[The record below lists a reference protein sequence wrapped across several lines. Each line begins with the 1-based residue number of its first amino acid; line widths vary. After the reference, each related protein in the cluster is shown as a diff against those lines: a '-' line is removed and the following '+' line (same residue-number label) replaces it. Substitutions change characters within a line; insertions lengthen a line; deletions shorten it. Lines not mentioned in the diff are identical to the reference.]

1 MHSNK
6 AWLLHISVNVKKS
19 FLSKGHKMDIYVARQ
34 PIFDIKK
41 CIFGYELLFRT
52 DMANFFPDIEG
63 DSATSK
69 LLSNSF
75 FNIGIEKIAGSNL
88 AFINFTQELL
98 LKQLPLMFSQ
108 DRLVVEILEN
118 VQPERDVIEACQEIA
133 LNGYIIVLDDFFY
146 KPSLEPLI
154 EVADIIKIDVKATPL
169 EEVGDLVKKMTE
181 RGVDLLAEKVETH
194 DEFNRALEMGFR
206 YFQGFFFS
214 KPEVLKGKEISTPQ
228 MQLLEIMAE
237 VNKEDFEFN
246 RLEKM
251 IVRDA
256 SISYKLMR
264 LINSAYFKRAKEI
277 SSIRQ
282 AIVMIGEVGIRRF
295 LSLISMAGLAGNKP
309 DELIK
314 VSLVRAK
321 FCELLGDHPGSSVE
335 TSELFTLGLFSLIDA
350 IMDDTMENLM
360 LQIPISGNI
369 KEVLISRT
377 GDLSGYLSL
386 VESYERGD
394 WGEIEEATN
403 IMGIDES
410 HLPGQY
416 MESLSWADSLNVL
429 Q

>member
-1 MHSNK
+1 
-6 AWLLHISVNVKKS
+6 
-19 FLSKGHKMDIYVARQ
+19 MDIYVARQ

-52 DMANFFPDIEG
+52 DMANFFPEIEG

-69 LLSNSF
+69 LISNSF

-88 AFINFTQELL
+88 AFINFTQELI

-118 VQPERDVIEACQEIA
+118 VQPDKDVIEACQEIA

-146 KPSLEPLI
+146 RPSLEPLI

-194 DEFNRALEMGFR
+194 DEFKKALKMGFR

-214 KPEVLKGKEISTPQ
+214 KPEVLAGKEISTPQ

-282 AIVMIGEVGIRRF
+282 AIVMIGEAGIRRF

-309 DELIK
+309 DELIR

-321 FCELLGDHPGSSVE
+321 FCELLGNHSSKSGQ

-350 IMDDTMENLM
+350 IMDDSMENLM
-360 LQIPISGNI
+360 SQIPLSSSI

-394 WGEIEEATN
+394 WGEIEEATSM
-403 IMGIDES
+403 MGIDQNN
-410 HLPGQY
+410 LPRQY

>member
-1 MHSNK
+1 
-6 AWLLHISVNVKKS
+6 
-19 FLSKGHKMDIYVARQ
+19 MDIYVARQ

-41 CIFGYELLFRT
+41 CIFGYELLFRS
-52 DMANFFPDIEG
+52 DIINFFPEIEG
-63 DSATSK
+63 NSATSQ

-88 AFINFTQELL
+88 AFINFTQDLL

-108 DRLVVEILEN
+108 DRLVVEILED
-118 VQPERDVIEACQEIA
+118 VQPLKGVIEACQEIA

-169 EEVGDLVKKMTE
+169 EEIGELVKKMTE

-194 DEFNRALEMGFR
+194 DEYKKALKMGFR

-214 KPEVLKGKEISTPQ
+214 KPEVLLGKEISTPQ

-256 SISYKLMR
+256 AISYKLMR
-264 LINSAYFKRAKEI
+264 LINSAFFKRAKEI

-282 AIVMIGEVGIRRF
+282 AIVMIGEAGIRRF
-295 LSLISMAGLAGNKP
+295 LSLISMAGLAANKP
-309 DELIK
+309 DELIR

-321 FCELLGDHPGSSVE
+321 FCELLGNHSDNGVE
-335 TSELFTLGLFSLIDA
+335 PSELFTLGLFSLIDA
-350 IMDDTMENLM
+350 IMDDSMENLM
-360 LQIPISGNI
+360 SQIPLSGNI
-369 KEVLISRT
+369 KEALISGT
-377 GDLSGYLSL
+377 GDLSDYLSL
-386 VESYERGD
+386 VKSYEKGC
-394 WGEIEEATN
+394 WGEIEEAAN
-403 IMGIDES
+403 IMGIDQGD
-410 HLPGQY
+410 LPRQY
-416 MESLSWADSLNVL
+416 MESLSWADSMNVL

>member
-1 MHSNK
+1 
-6 AWLLHISVNVKKS
+6 
-19 FLSKGHKMDIYVARQ
+19 MDIYVARQ
-34 PIFDIKK
+34 PIFDVKK

-52 DMANFFPDIEG
+52 DMANFFPEMEG

-118 VQPERDVIEACQEIA
+118 VQPDRDVIEACQEIA

-194 DEFNRALEMGFR
+194 DEFKKALKMGFR

-214 KPEVLKGKEISTPQ
+214 KPEVVLGKEISTPQ

-282 AIVMIGEVGIRRF
+282 AIVMIGEAGIRRF

-309 DELIK
+309 DELIR

-321 FCELLGDHPGSSVE
+321 FCELLGNHPGRNSE
-335 TSELFTLGLFSLIDA
+335 TAELFTLGLFSLIDA
-350 IMDDTMENLM
+350 IMDDSMENLM
-360 LQIPISGNI
+360 SQIPLSGNI

-386 VESYERGD
+386 VESYERGN
-394 WGEIEEATN
+394 WEEIEDAAN
-403 IMGIDES
+403 LMGIDQND
-410 HLPGQY
+410 LPGQY

>member
-1 MHSNK
+1 
-6 AWLLHISVNVKKS
+6 
-19 FLSKGHKMDIYVARQ
+19 MDIYVARQ

-41 CIFGYELLFRT
+41 CIFGYELLFRA
-52 DMANFFPDIEG
+52 DMANFFPEIEG

-88 AFINFTQELL
+88 AFINFTQELI

-181 RGVDLLAEKVETH
+181 RGVDLLAEKVETY
-194 DEFNRALEMGFR
+194 DEFNKALEMGFR

-214 KPEVLKGKEISTPQ
+214 KPEVLRGKEISTPQ

-264 LINSAYFKRAKEI
+264 LINSAYYKRAKEI

-282 AIVMIGEVGIRRF
+282 AIVMIGEAGIRRF

-309 DELIK
+309 DELIR

-321 FCELLGDHPGSSVE
+321 FCEFLGNHPGSSAE
-335 TSELFTLGLFSLIDA
+335 KSELFTLGLFSLIDA
-350 IMDDTMENLM
+350 IMDDSMENLM
-360 LQIPISGNI
+360 SQIPISSNI
-369 KEVLISRT
+369 KEVLISKT

-386 VESYERGD
+386 VESYEKGD
-394 WGEIEEATN
+394 WGEIEKATN
-403 IMGIDES
+403 IIGIKQDD
-410 HLPGQY
+410 LPRQY
-416 MESLSWADSLNVL
+416 MESLGWADSLNVL

>member
-1 MHSNK
+1 MN
-6 AWLLHISVNVKKS
+6 
-19 FLSKGHKMDIYVARQ
+19 IYVARQ

-41 CIFGYELLFRT
+41 CIFGYELLFRA
-52 DMANFFPDIEG
+52 DMANFFPEIQG

-88 AFINFTQELL
+88 AFINFTQDLL
-98 LKQLPLMFSQ
+98 LQQLPLMFSQ
-108 DRLVVEILEN
+108 DRLVVEILED
-118 VQPERDVIEACQEIA
+118 VQPEKDVIEACQEIA

-146 KPSLEPLI
+146 KPSMEPLI
-154 EVADIIKIDVKATPL
+154 EVADIIKIDVNATPL
-169 EEVGDLVKKMTE
+169 EEIGDLVKKMTKK
-181 RGVDLLAEKVETH
+181 GVDLLAEKVETH
-194 DEFNRALEMGFR
+194 DEFKKALEMGFR

-214 KPEVLKGKEISTPQ
+214 KPEVLKGKEISSSQ

-237 VNKEDFEFN
+237 VNKVDFEFN
-246 RLEKM
+246 KLEKM

-282 AIVMIGEVGIRRF
+282 AIIMIGESGIRRF
-295 LSLISMAGLAGNKP
+295 LSLISMAGLAANKP

-321 FCELLGDHPGSSVE
+321 FCELIGNHPGSKAD

-350 IMDDTMENLM
+350 IMDDSMENLM
-360 LQIPISGNI
+360 SQIPLSSKI

-377 GDLSGYLSL
+377 GELSGYLSL
-386 VESYERGD
+386 IESYEKGE
-394 WGEIEEATN
+394 WEEIEKATN
-403 IMGIDES
+403 ILGINEGD
-410 HLPGQY
+410 LPRHY
-416 MESLSWADSLNVL
+416 LESLGWAESLNAL

>member
-1 MHSNK
+1 
-6 AWLLHISVNVKKS
+6 
-19 FLSKGHKMDIYVARQ
+19 MDIYVARQ

-41 CIFGYELLFRT
+41 CIFGYELLFRA
-52 DMANFFPDIEG
+52 DIANFFPEIEG

-98 LKQLPLMFSQ
+98 LQQLPLMFSQ

-154 EVADIIKIDVKATPL
+154 DVADIIKIDVKATPL
-169 EEVGDLVKKMTE
+169 EEVGDLVKKMTK
-181 RGVDLLAEKVETH
+181 RGVDLLAEKVETY
-194 DEFNRALEMGFR
+194 DEFNKALEMGFR

-214 KPEVLKGKEISTPQ
+214 KPVVLAGKEISTPQ

-282 AIVMIGEVGIRRF
+282 AIVMIGEAGIRRF
-295 LSLISMAGLAGNKP
+295 LSLISMAGLCGNKP
-309 DELIK
+309 DELIR

-321 FCELLGDHPGSSVE
+321 FCEFLGNHSGNSAKK
-335 TSELFTLGLFSLIDA
+335 SELFTLGLFSLIDA
-350 IMDDTMENLM
+350 IMDDSMENLM
-360 LQIPISGNI
+360 SQIPLSSNI
-369 KEVLISRT
+369 KEVLISGT

-386 VESYERGD
+386 VESYEKGD
-394 WGEIEEATN
+394 WGEIEKATN
-403 IMGIDES
+403 IIGINQGD
-410 HLPGQY
+410 LPRQY

>member
-1 MHSNK
+1 MN
-6 AWLLHISVNVKKS
+6 
-19 FLSKGHKMDIYVARQ
+19 IYVARQ

-41 CIFGYELLFRT
+41 CIFGYELLFRA
-52 DMANFFPDIEG
+52 DIANFFPEIQG
-63 DSATSK
+63 DSATTK
-69 LLSNSF
+69 LISNSF

-88 AFINFTQELL
+88 AFINFTQDLL
-98 LKQLPLMFSQ
+98 LQQLPLMFSQ
-108 DRLVVEILEN
+108 DRLVVEILED
-118 VQPERDVIEACQEIA
+118 VQPEKDVIEACQEIA

-146 KPSLEPLI
+146 KPSMEPLI

-169 EEVGDLVKKMTE
+169 EEIEDLVKKISTK
-181 RGVDLLAEKVETH
+181 GVDLLAEKVETH
-194 DEFNRALEMGFR
+194 DEFKKAFEMGFR

-214 KPEVLKGKEISTPQ
+214 KPEVLKGKEISSSQ

-237 VNKEDFEFN
+237 VNKTEFEFS

-282 AIVMIGEVGIRRF
+282 AIIMIGEVGIRRF
-295 LSLISMAGLAGNKP
+295 LSLISMAGLAGSKP
-309 DELIK
+309 DELIR

-321 FCELLGDHPGSSVE
+321 FCELLGNNHGSSVD

-350 IMDDTMENLM
+350 IMDDSMENLM
-360 LQIPISGNI
+360 AQIPLSSKI

-377 GDLSGYLSL
+377 GDLNGYLSL
-386 VESYERGD
+386 IESYEKGD
-394 WGEIEEATN
+394 WGEIEQATN
-403 IMGIDES
+403 VLGIDEND
-410 HLPGQY
+410 LPRCY
-416 MESLSWADSLNVL
+416 MESLGWADSLNVL

>member
-1 MHSNK
+1 
-6 AWLLHISVNVKKS
+6 
-19 FLSKGHKMDIYVARQ
+19 MDIYVARQ

-52 DMANFFPDIEG
+52 DMANFFPEIEG

-194 DEFNRALEMGFR
+194 DEFKKALNMGFR

-214 KPEVLKGKEISTPQ
+214 KPEVLAGKEISTPQ

-264 LINSAYFKRAKEI
+264 LINSTYFKRAKEI

-282 AIVMIGEVGIRRF
+282 AIVMIGEIGIRRF

-309 DELIK
+309 DELIR

-321 FCELLGDHPGSSVE
+321 FCELLGNHPGRSAE

-350 IMDDTMENLM
+350 IMDDSMENLM
-360 LQIPISGNI
+360 SQIPISSNI

>member
-1 MHSNK
+1 
-6 AWLLHISVNVKKS
+6 
-19 FLSKGHKMDIYVARQ
+19 MDIYVARQ

-52 DMANFFPDIEG
+52 DMANFFPEIEG
-63 DSATSK
+63 NSATSQ

-75 FNIGIEKIAGSNL
+75 LNIGIEKIAGSNL

-118 VQPERDVIEACQEIA
+118 VQPDVAVIEACQEIA
-133 LNGYIIVLDDFFY
+133 LNGFIIVLDDFFY

-154 EVADIIKIDVKATPL
+154 EVADIIKIDIKATPL
-169 EEVGDLVKKMTE
+169 EEIGELVKKMTE

-194 DEFNRALEMGFR
+194 DEYKKALKMGFR

-214 KPEVLKGKEISTPQ
+214 KPEVLLGKEISTPQ

-264 LINSAYFKRAKEI
+264 LINSAFFKRAKEI

-282 AIVMIGEVGIRRF
+282 AIVMIGEAGIRRF
-295 LSLISMAGLAGNKP
+295 LSLISMAGLAANKP
-309 DELIK
+309 DELIR

-321 FCELLGDHPGSSVE
+321 FCELLGNHSGNGEP
-335 TSELFTLGLFSLIDA
+335 SELFTLGLFSLIDA
-350 IMDDTMENLM
+350 IMDDSMENLM
-360 LQIPISGNI
+360 SQIPLSSNI
-369 KEVLISRT
+369 KEALISGT

-386 VESYERGD
+386 VESYERGY
-394 WGEIEEATN
+394 WGEIEEAAN
-403 IMGIDES
+403 IIGIDQGD
-410 HLPGQY
+410 LPRQY
-416 MESLSWADSLNVL
+416 MESLSWADSMNVL

>member
-1 MHSNK
+1 
-6 AWLLHISVNVKKS
+6 
-19 FLSKGHKMDIYVARQ
+19 MDIYVARQ

-41 CIFGYELLFRT
+41 CIFGYELLFRA
-52 DMANFFPDIEG
+52 DMANFFPEIEG

-98 LKQLPLMFSQ
+98 LRQLPLMFSQ
-108 DRLVVEILEN
+108 DRLVVEILED

-214 KPEVLKGKEISTPQ
+214 KPEVLTGKEISTPQ

-237 VNKEDFEFN
+237 VNKENFEFN

-264 LINSAYFKRAKEI
+264 LINSTYFKRAKEI

-360 LQIPISGNI
+360 SQIPISGNI
-369 KEVLISRT
+369 KEVLISGT
-377 GDLSGYLSL
+377 GDLSGYLRL
-386 VESYERGD
+386 VESYEKGN
-394 WGEIEEATN
+394 WGEIDEATN
-403 IMGIDES
+403 IMGIDTDD
-410 HLPGQY
+410 LPRRY
-416 MESLSWADSLNVL
+416 MESLGWADSLNVL

>member
-1 MHSNK
+1 
-6 AWLLHISVNVKKS
+6 
-19 FLSKGHKMDIYVARQ
+19 MDIYVARQ

-41 CIFGYELLFRT
+41 CIFGYELLFRA
-52 DMANFFPDIEG
+52 DMANFFPEMEG
-63 DSATSK
+63 NSATSK

-118 VQPERDVIEACQEIA
+118 VQPDRDVIEACQEIA

-154 EVADIIKIDVKATPL
+154 EVADIIKIDIKATPL

-194 DEFNRALEMGFR
+194 DEFKKALKMGFR

-214 KPEVLKGKEISTPQ
+214 KPEVLAGKEISTPQ

-237 VNKEDFEFN
+237 VNKENFEFS

-282 AIVMIGEVGIRRF
+282 AIVMIGEAGIRRF

-309 DELIK
+309 DELIR
-314 VSLVRAK
+314 VSLIRAK
-321 FCELLGDHPGSSVE
+321 FCELLGNHPGKSAE
-335 TSELFTLGLFSLIDA
+335 TAELFTLGLFSLINA
-350 IMDDTMENLM
+350 IMDDSMENLM
-360 LQIPISGNI
+360 SQIPLSGNI
-369 KEVLISRT
+369 KEVLIS
-377 GDLSGYLSL
+377 GAGNLSGYLSL
-386 VESYERGD
+386 VEAYERGD
-394 WGEIEEATN
+394 WEEIEKAAN
-403 IMGIDES
+403 LLGIDQS

-416 MESLSWADSLNVL
+416 MESLSWADSLNIL

>member
-1 MHSNK
+1 
-6 AWLLHISVNVKKS
+6 
-19 FLSKGHKMDIYVARQ
+19 MDIYVARQ
-34 PIFDIKK
+34 PIFDVRK
-41 CIFGYELLFRT
+41 CIFGYELLFRA
-52 DMANFFPDIEG
+52 DMSNYFPEIQG
-63 DSATSK
+63 DFATSK

-75 FNIGIEKIAGSNL
+75 FNIGIEKIAGSSL

-118 VQPERDVIEACQEIA
+118 VHPEKDVIEACQEIA

-146 KPSLEPLI
+146 KPEIEPLI
-154 EVADIIKIDVKATPL
+154 EVADMIKIDIKATPL
-169 EEVGDLVKKMTE
+169 EEMGDLVKKMTE

-194 DEFNRALEMGFR
+194 DEFDKALEMGFR

-214 KPEVLKGKEISTPQ
+214 KPEVLTGKEISTPQ

-237 VNKEDFEFN
+237 VNRENFEFS

-251 IVRDA
+251 IMRDA

-264 LINSAYFKRAKEI
+264 LINSTYFRRSKEI

-282 AIVMIGEVGIRRF
+282 AIIMIGEIGIRRF
-295 LSLISMAGLAGNKP
+295 LSLISMAGLAANKP
-309 DELIK
+309 DELIR

-321 FCELLGDHPGSSVE
+321 FCELLGNHPGSNAE
-335 TSELFTLGLFSLIDA
+335 ASELFTMGLFSLIDA
-350 IMDDTMENLM
+350 ILDDSMENLM
-360 LQIPISGNI
+360 SQIPLSRNI

-377 GDLSGYLSL
+377 GDLNGYLSV
-386 VESYERGD
+386 VESYEKGD
-394 WGEIEEATN
+394 WGEIEESTAN
-403 IMGIDES
+403 MGID
-410 HLPGQY
+410 HNNLPGQY
-416 MESLSWADSLNVL
+416 LESLSWADSLNVL

>member
-1 MHSNK
+1 
-6 AWLLHISVNVKKS
+6 
-19 FLSKGHKMDIYVARQ
+19 
-34 PIFDIKK
+34 
-41 CIFGYELLFRT
+41 
-52 DMANFFPDIEG
+52 MANFFPEIEG

-108 DRLVVEILEN
+108 DRLVVEILED

-154 EVADIIKIDVKATPL
+154 EVADIIKIDIKATPL

-321 FCELLGDHPGSSVE
+321 FCELLGNHPGSSAE

-350 IMDDTMENLM
+350 IMDASMEDLM
-360 LQIPISGNI
+360 SQIPISGNI
-369 KEVLISRT
+369 KEVLISGT
-377 GDLSGYLSL
+377 GDLSGYLRL
-386 VESYERGD
+386 VESYEKGN
-394 WGEIEEATN
+394 WGEIDEATN
-403 IMGIDES
+403 IMGID
-410 HLPGQY
+410 HDDLPRRY

>member
-1 MHSNK
+1 
-6 AWLLHISVNVKKS
+6 
-19 FLSKGHKMDIYVARQ
+19 MDIYVARQ
-34 PIFDIKK
+34 PIFDTKK
-41 CIFGYELLFRT
+41 CIFGYELLFRA
-52 DMANFFPDIEG
+52 DMANFFPEIQG

-88 AFINFTQELL
+88 VFINFTQELL

-108 DRLVVEILEN
+108 DRLVVEILED

-154 EVADIIKIDVKATPL
+154 EVADIIKIDIKATPL

-194 DEFNRALEMGFR
+194 DKYNKALEMGFR

-321 FCELLGDHPGSSVE
+321 FCELLGNHPGSSAE

-350 IMDDTMENLM
+350 IMDNSMENLM
-360 LQIPISGNI
+360 SQIPLSSNI

-377 GDLSGYLSL
+377 GFWREARAGACM
-386 VESYERGD
+386 YEKGD
-394 WGEIEEATN
+394 WGEIEETTN
-403 IMGIDES
+403 IMGIDEYD
-410 HLPGQY
+410 LPRQY

>member
-1 MHSNK
+1 
-6 AWLLHISVNVKKS
+6 
-19 FLSKGHKMDIYVARQ
+19 MDIYVARQ

-52 DMANFFPDIEG
+52 DMANFFPEIEG

-69 LLSNSF
+69 LISNSF

-88 AFINFTQELL
+88 AFINFTQELI

-118 VQPERDVIEACQEIA
+118 VQPDKDVIEACQEIA

-194 DEFNRALEMGFR
+194 DEFKKALKMGFR

-214 KPEVLKGKEISTPQ
+214 KPEVLAGKEISTPQ

-282 AIVMIGEVGIRRF
+282 AIVMIGEAGIRRF

-309 DELIK
+309 DELIR

-321 FCELLGDHPGSSVE
+321 FCELLGNHPGRSAE
-335 TSELFTLGLFSLIDA
+335 ASELFTLGLFSLIDA
-350 IMDDTMENLM
+350 IMDDSMENLM
-360 LQIPISGNI
+360 SQIPLSSSI

-394 WGEIEEATN
+394 WGEIEEATSM
-403 IMGIDES
+403 MGIDQNN
-410 HLPGQY
+410 LPRQY

>member
-1 MHSNK
+1 
-6 AWLLHISVNVKKS
+6 
-19 FLSKGHKMDIYVARQ
+19 MDIYVARQ

-41 CIFGYELLFRT
+41 CIFGYELLFRA
-52 DMANFFPDIEG
+52 DMANFFPEIEG

-108 DRLVVEILEN
+108 DRLVVEILED
-118 VQPERDVIEACQEIA
+118 VRPERDVIEACQEIA

-154 EVADIIKIDVKATPL
+154 EVADIIKIDVRATPL
-169 EEVGDLVKKMTE
+169 EEVGDLVKNMAE

-194 DEFNRALEMGFR
+194 DEFKKALEMGFR

-214 KPEVLKGKEISTPQ
+214 KPEVLRGKEISTPQ

-264 LINSAYFKRAKEI
+264 LINSAYFKRAKQI

-295 LSLISMAGLAGNKP
+295 LSLISMAGLAANKP

-321 FCELLGDHPGSSVE
+321 FCELLGNHPGSSAE

-350 IMDDTMENLM
+350 IMDDSMENLM
-360 LQIPISGNI
+360 SQIPLSSNI

-394 WGEIEEATN
+394 WEEIDEATN
-403 IMGIDES
+403 IMGID
-410 HLPGQY
+410 HDDLPRQY

>member
-1 MHSNK
+1 
-6 AWLLHISVNVKKS
+6 
-19 FLSKGHKMDIYVARQ
+19 MDIYVARQ

-41 CIFGYELLFRT
+41 CIFGYELLFRA
-52 DMANFFPDIEG
+52 DMANFFPEIEG

-98 LKQLPLMFSQ
+98 LRQLPLMFSQ

-169 EEVGDLVKKMTE
+169 GEVGGLVKKMTE
-181 RGVDLLAEKVETH
+181 RGVDLLAEKVETY
-194 DEFNRALEMGFR
+194 DEFNKALEMGFR

-214 KPEVLKGKEISTPQ
+214 KPEVLRGKEISTPQ

-264 LINSAYFKRAKEI
+264 LINSAYYKRAKEI

-295 LSLISMAGLAGNKP
+295 LSLISMVGLAGNKP
-309 DELIK
+309 DELIR

-321 FCELLGDHPGSSVE
+321 FCEFLGNHPGSSAE
-335 TSELFTLGLFSLIDA
+335 SSELFTLGLFSLIDA
-350 IMDDTMENLM
+350 IMDDSMENLM
-360 LQIPISGNI
+360 SQIPLSSNI

-386 VESYERGD
+386 VESYEKGD

-403 IMGIDES
+403 IIGIKQDD
-410 HLPGQY
+410 LPRQY

>member
-1 MHSNK
+1 MN
-6 AWLLHISVNVKKS
+6 
-19 FLSKGHKMDIYVARQ
+19 IYVARQ

-41 CIFGYELLFRT
+41 CIFGYELLFRA
-52 DMANFFPDIEG
+52 DIANFFPEIQG
-63 DSATSK
+63 DSATTK

-75 FNIGIEKIAGSNL
+75 LNIGIEKIAGSNL
-88 AFINFTQELL
+88 AFINFTQDLL
-98 LKQLPLMFSQ
+98 LQQLPLMFSQ
-108 DRLVVEILEN
+108 DRLVVEILED
-118 VQPERDVIEACQEIA
+118 VQPEKDVIEACQEIA

-146 KPSLEPLI
+146 KPSMEPLI

-169 EEVGDLVKKMTE
+169 EEIGDLVKKMTKK
-181 RGVDLLAEKVETH
+181 GVDLLAEKVETH
-194 DEFNRALEMGFR
+194 EEFKKAFEMGFR

-214 KPEVLKGKEISTPQ
+214 KPEVLKGKEISSSQ

-237 VNKEDFEFN
+237 VNKTEFEFS

-309 DELIK
+309 DELIR

-321 FCELLGDHPGSSVE
+321 FCELLGNNHGSSVD

-350 IMDDTMENLM
+350 IMDDSMENLM
-360 LQIPISGNI
+360 AQIPLSSKI

-377 GDLSGYLSL
+377 GDLNGYLSL
-386 VESYERGD
+386 IESYEKGD
-394 WGEIEEATN
+394 WGEIEQATN
-403 IMGIDES
+403 VLGIDEND
-410 HLPGQY
+410 LPRCY
-416 MESLSWADSLNVL
+416 MESLGWADSLNVL

>member
-1 MHSNK
+1 
-6 AWLLHISVNVKKS
+6 
-19 FLSKGHKMDIYVARQ
+19 MDIYVARQ

-41 CIFGYELLFRT
+41 CIFGYELLFRA
-52 DMANFFPDIEG
+52 DMANFFPEIEG

-69 LLSNSF
+69 LISNSF

-88 AFINFTQELL
+88 AFINFTQQLL
-98 LKQLPLMFSQ
+98 LRQLPLMFSQ

-118 VQPERDVIEACQEIA
+118 VQPDKDVIEACQEIA

-169 EEVGDLVKKMTE
+169 EEVGGLVKKMTE

-194 DEFNRALEMGFR
+194 DEFKKALKMGFR

-214 KPEVLKGKEISTPQ
+214 KPEVLAGKEISTPQ

-264 LINSAYFKRAKEI
+264 LINSAYFRRAKEI

-309 DELIK
+309 DELIR

-321 FCELLGDHPGSSVE
+321 FCELLGNHPGRSAE
-335 TSELFTLGLFSLIDA
+335 ASELFTLGLFSLIDA
-350 IMDDTMENLM
+350 IMDDSMENLM
-360 LQIPISGNI
+360 SQIPISSNI

>member
-1 MHSNK
+1 
-6 AWLLHISVNVKKS
+6 
-19 FLSKGHKMDIYVARQ
+19 MDIYVARQ

-41 CIFGYELLFRT
+41 CIFGYELLFRA
-52 DMANFFPDIEG
+52 DMANFFPEIQG

-108 DRLVVEILEN
+108 DRLVVEILED
-118 VQPERDVIEACQEIA
+118 VQPDKDVIEACQEIA

-154 EVADIIKIDVKATPL
+154 EVADIIKIDIKATPL

-194 DEFNRALEMGFR
+194 DEYNRALEMGFR

-321 FCELLGDHPGSSVE
+321 FCELLGNHPGSSAE

-350 IMDDTMENLM
+350 IMDNSMENLM
-360 LQIPISGNI
+360 SQIPLSSNI

-386 VESYERGD
+386 VESYEKGD
-394 WGEIEEATN
+394 WGEIEETTN
-403 IMGIDES
+403 IMGIDEYD
-410 HLPGQY
+410 LPRQY

>member
-1 MHSNK
+1 
-6 AWLLHISVNVKKS
+6 
-19 FLSKGHKMDIYVARQ
+19 MDIYVARQ

-41 CIFGYELLFRT
+41 CIFGYELLFRA

-108 DRLVVEILEN
+108 DRLVVEILED

-214 KPEVLKGKEISTPQ
+214 KPEVLTGKEISTPQ

-237 VNKEDFEFN
+237 VNKENFEFN

-264 LINSAYFKRAKEI
+264 LINSTYFKRAKEI

-321 FCELLGDHPGSSVE
+321 FCELLGNHPGSRVE

-360 LQIPISGNI
+360 SQIPISGNI
-369 KEVLISRT
+369 KEVLISGT
-377 GDLSGYLSL
+377 GDLSGYLTL

-394 WGEIEEATN
+394 WEEIEDATN
-403 IMGIDES
+403 IMGIDQS
-410 HLPGQY
+410 DLPRQY
-416 MESLSWADSLNVL
+416 MESLGWADSLNIL

>member
-1 MHSNK
+1 
-6 AWLLHISVNVKKS
+6 
-19 FLSKGHKMDIYVARQ
+19 MDIYVARQ

-41 CIFGYELLFRT
+41 CIFGYELLFRA
-52 DMANFFPDIEG
+52 DMANFFPEIQG

-98 LKQLPLMFSQ
+98 LQQLPLMFSQ
-108 DRLVVEILEN
+108 DRLVVEILED
-118 VQPERDVIEACQEIA
+118 VQPEKDVIESCQEIA

-146 KPSLEPLI
+146 KPSMEPLI

-169 EEVGDLVKKMTE
+169 EAVGDLVKNMTE

-194 DEFNRALEMGFR
+194 DEFNKALKMGFR

-214 KPEVLKGKEISTPQ
+214 KPEVLRGKEISTPQ
-228 MQLLEIMAE
+228 MQLLEIM
-237 VNKEDFEFN
+237 
-246 RLEKM
+246 EKM

-282 AIVMIGEVGIRRF
+282 AIIMIGEVGIRRF
-295 LSLISMAGLAGNKP
+295 LSLISMAGLAANKP
-309 DELIK
+309 DELIR

-321 FCELLGDHPGSSVE
+321 FCELIGNHPGSKADK
-335 TSELFTLGLFSLIDA
+335 SELFTLGLFSLIDA
-350 IMDDTMENLM
+350 IMDDSMENLM
-360 LQIPISGNI
+360 SQIPLSGKI

-377 GDLSGYLSL
+377 GELNGYLSL
-386 VESYERGD
+386 IESYEKGE
-394 WGEIEEATN
+394 WGEIEEAAN
-403 IMGIDES
+403 ILGINES
-410 HLPGQY
+410 DLPRHY
-416 MESLSWADSLNVL
+416 MESLGWADSLSVL

>member
-1 MHSNK
+1 
-6 AWLLHISVNVKKS
+6 
-19 FLSKGHKMDIYVARQ
+19 MDIYVARQ

-41 CIFGYELLFRT
+41 CIFGYELLFRA
-52 DMANFFPDIEG
+52 DMANFFPEIEG

-108 DRLVVEILEN
+108 DRLVVEILED

-154 EVADIIKIDVKATPL
+154 EVADIIKIDVRATPL
-169 EEVGDLVKKMTE
+169 EEVGDLVKNMTE

-194 DEFNRALEMGFR
+194 DEFNKAREMGFR

-214 KPEVLKGKEISTPQ
+214 KPEVLRGKEISTPQ

-295 LSLISMAGLAGNKP
+295 LSLISMAGLAANKP

-321 FCELLGDHPGSSVE
+321 FCELLGNHPGSSAE

-350 IMDDTMENLM
+350 IMDDSMENLM
-360 LQIPISGNI
+360 SQIPLSSNI
-369 KEVLISRT
+369 KEVFISRT

-394 WGEIEEATN
+394 WEEIDEATN
-403 IMGIDES
+403 IMGID
-410 HLPGQY
+410 HDDLPRQY

>member
-1 MHSNK
+1 
-6 AWLLHISVNVKKS
+6 
-19 FLSKGHKMDIYVARQ
+19 MDIYVARQ

-41 CIFGYELLFRT
+41 CIFGYELLFRA
-52 DMANFFPDIEG
+52 DMANFFPEIKG

-108 DRLVVEILEN
+108 DRLVVEILED
-118 VQPERDVIEACQEIA
+118 VQPEKDVIEACQEIA

-154 EVADIIKIDVKATPL
+154 EVADIIKIDVRATPL

-194 DEFNRALEMGFR
+194 EEFKKAVEMGFR

-214 KPEVLKGKEISTPQ
+214 KPEVLTGKEISTSQ

-237 VNKEDFEFN
+237 VNKADFEFN

-264 LINSAYFKRAKEI
+264 LINSAFFRRAKEI

-282 AIVMIGEVGIRRF
+282 AIVMIGEAGVRRF
-295 LSLISMAGLAGNKP
+295 LSLISMAGLAANKP
-309 DELIK
+309 DELIR

-321 FCELLGDHPGSSVE
+321 FCELLGNHSGRSIE

-350 IMDDTMENLM
+350 IMDDSMENLM
-360 LQIPISGNI
+360 SQIPLSSDI
-369 KEVLISRT
+369 KEVLISGT

-386 VESYERGD
+386 VESYEKGD
-394 WGEIEEATN
+394 WGEIEEATK
-403 IMGIDES
+403 IIGIAQDD
-410 HLPGQY
+410 LPRQY

>member
-1 MHSNK
+1 
-6 AWLLHISVNVKKS
+6 
-19 FLSKGHKMDIYVARQ
+19 MDIYVARQ

-41 CIFGYELLFRT
+41 CIFGYELLFRA
-52 DMANFFPDIEG
+52 DMANFFPEIEG

-108 DRLVVEILEN
+108 DRLVVEILED

-154 EVADIIKIDVKATPL
+154 EVADIIKIDVIATPL

-194 DEFNRALEMGFR
+194 DEFKKALEMGFR

-277 SSIRQ
+277 SSVRQ

-295 LSLISMAGLAGNKP
+295 LSLISMAGLAANKP
-309 DELIK
+309 DELIR

-321 FCELLGDHPGSSVE
+321 FCELLGNHPGSSAE

-350 IMDDTMENLM
+350 IMDASMEDLM
-360 LQIPISGNI
+360 SQISLSSNI

-377 GDLSGYLSL
+377 GDLSGYLRL
-386 VESYERGD
+386 VESYEKGN
-394 WGEIEEATN
+394 WGEIDEATN
-403 IMGIDES
+403 IMGID
-410 HLPGQY
+410 HDDLPRQY
-416 MESLSWADSLNVL
+416 MESLGWADSLNVL

>member
-1 MHSNK
+1 
-6 AWLLHISVNVKKS
+6 
-19 FLSKGHKMDIYVARQ
+19 MDIYVARQ

-41 CIFGYELLFRT
+41 CIFGYELLFRA
-52 DMANFFPDIEG
+52 DMANFFPEIQG

-98 LKQLPLMFSQ
+98 LQQLPLMFSQ
-108 DRLVVEILEN
+108 DRLVVEILEDVEPGKN
-118 VQPERDVIEACQEIA
+118 VIEACQEIA

-146 KPSLEPLI
+146 KPSMEPLI
-154 EVADIIKIDVKATPL
+154 DVADIIKIDVKATPL
-169 EEVGDLVKKMTE
+169 EEVGDLVKKMTK

-194 DEFNRALEMGFR
+194 DEFKKALDMGFR

-214 KPEVLKGKEISTPQ
+214 KPEVLAGKEISTPQ

-282 AIVMIGEVGIRRF
+282 AIVMIGEAGIRRF
-295 LSLISMAGLAGNKP
+295 LSLISMAGLVANKP
-309 DELIK
+309 DELIRA
-314 VSLVRAK
+314 SLIRAK
-321 FCELLGDHPGSSVE
+321 FCELLGNHRGSNAE
-335 TSELFTLGLFSLIDA
+335 KSELFTLGLFSLIDA
-350 IMDDTMENLM
+350 IMDDSMENLM
-360 LQIPISGNI
+360 SQIPLSGKI
-369 KEVLISRT
+369 KEALITRT
-377 GDLSGYLSL
+377 GDLNGYLSL
-386 VESYERGD
+386 VESYEKGN
-394 WGEIEEATN
+394 WEEIEEATK

-410 HLPGQY
+410 NLPRHY
-416 MESLSWADSLNVL
+416 MESLGWADSLNVL

>member
-1 MHSNK
+1 
-6 AWLLHISVNVKKS
+6 
-19 FLSKGHKMDIYVARQ
+19 MDIYVARQ

-52 DMANFFPDIEG
+52 DMANFFPEIEG
-63 DSATSK
+63 NSATSQ

-75 FNIGIEKIAGSNL
+75 LNIGIEKIAGSNL

-118 VQPERDVIEACQEIA
+118 VQPDVAVIEACQEIA
-133 LNGYIIVLDDFFY
+133 LNGFIIVLDDFFY

-154 EVADIIKIDVKATPL
+154 EVADIIKIDIKATPL
-169 EEVGDLVKKMTE
+169 EEIGELVKKMTE

-194 DEFNRALEMGFR
+194 DEYKKALKMGFR

-214 KPEVLKGKEISTPQ
+214 KPEVLLGKEISTPQ

-264 LINSAYFKRAKEI
+264 LINSAFFKRAKEI

-282 AIVMIGEVGIRRF
+282 AIVMIGEAGIRRF
-295 LSLISMAGLAGNKP
+295 LSLISMAGLAANKP
-309 DELIK
+309 DELIR

-321 FCELLGDHPGSSVE
+321 FCELLGNHSGNGEP
-335 TSELFTLGLFSLIDA
+335 SELFTLGLFSLIDA
-350 IMDDTMENLM
+350 IMDDSMENLM
-360 LQIPISGNI
+360 SQIPLSGNI
-369 KEVLISRT
+369 KEALISGT

-386 VESYERGD
+386 VESYERGY
-394 WGEIEEATN
+394 WGEIEEAAN
-403 IMGIDES
+403 IIGIDQGD
-410 HLPGQY
+410 LPRQY
-416 MESLSWADSLNVL
+416 MESLSWADSMNVL